1 MHGAQHYDT
10 EMKRY
15 KCGLHIS
22 KLNLVLQIE
31 WLVSEGYGGA
41 MVWAL
46 HHDDVNQTCSRSN
59 RLPCTDKISGI
70 YADPANCSKFYNCEG
85 VAFHINCPIN
95 LIYNS
100 NIKYCDYHSKLV
112 CVTQADVSTK
122 AASTFPRS
130 SSSVLPIST
139 SSYFTSPG
147 ISSDLT
153 TTSSFS
159 STSSIQ
165 KSPSTQSS
173 TVTSTSKSPS
183 SSQNPRFTSVITGI
197 LPTKSST
204 VTSTSKP
211 PSSKSKVYFRDDCQN
226 PRFTSVMTGTLPTQ
240 SSIITSTSKPP
251 SSSQNPRFTSV
262 MTGTLP
268 TITRTTTSHV
278 SSIITSLRTTAAL
291 PSTTQS
297 IPLTSV
303 RTPVTTSITS
313 TLTTPTSTSTT
324 ESPSIVPPQTTIH
337 TSAQPLVTTPKPV
350 PLGM

>member
-1 MHGAQHYDT
+1 MQ
-10 EMKRY
+10 KSL
-15 KCGLHIS
+15 KKHIRLLDLRIQERLTVT
-22 KLNLVLQIE
+22 LNHIT
-31 WLVSEGYGGA
+31 G
-41 MVWAL
+41 
-46 HHDDVNQTCSRSN
+46 
-59 RLPCTDKISGI
+59 LPCTDKISGI
-70 YADPANCSKFYNCEG
+70 YADSANCSKFYNCEG

-100 NIKYCDYHSKLV
+100 NRKYCDYHSNLV

-122 AASTFPRS
+122 AISTFPPS

-139 SSYFTSPG
+139 SSYFTSPE

-153 TTSSFS
+153 STS

-165 KSPSTQSS
+165 KSPSTSS
-173 TVTSTSKSPS
+173 FVPS
-183 SSQNPRFTSVITGI
+183 SSF
-197 LPTKSST
+197 
-204 VTSTSKP
+204 
-211 PSSKSKVYFRDDCQN
+211 
-226 PRFTSVMTGTLPTQ
+226 LPTQ
-240 SSIITSTSKPP
+240 SSTVTSTSKPP

-313 TLTTPTSTSTT
+313 TLTTPTSTSST

-337 TSAQPLVTTPKPV
+337 TSAQPLVTPEPV
-350 PLGM
+350 PLDFCVGKAVGHYPHPEDCSKYITCIGIKKYIRNCPAEY